1 MPFGMRIL
9 VALYWIAGL
18 SGLVFGTLAIN
29 QGFFESYFDI
39 QLLVFLQGAALI
51 ALGGSMF
58 LVAVGMMSGARWGLD
73 IAKRVSGFSIAWS
86 AIGIPLAV
94 WTAYNVTGLES
105 LLLYGVVAW
114 LLAFALSTGLIGL
127 RYLYS
132 EGTTVRK
139 YAEYVTTEPLSRQPQ
154 QRFLPSRVAVKRSPQ
169 ARGNPR
175 LCLDCGSAVP
185 QGASVCPTCG
195 APQ

>member
-1 MPFGMRIL
+1 M
-9 VALYWIAGL
+9 YWIAGL
-18 SGLVFGTLAIN
+18 SGLVFGTLVIN
-29 QGFFESYFDI
+29 QGFFETYFDI
-39 QLLVFLQGAALI
+39 QILVFLQGAALV

-58 LVAVGMMSGARWGLD
+58 LVAIGMMSGARWGID
-73 IAKRVSGFSIAWS
+73 VAKRVAGFSIGWS

-94 WTAYNVTGLES
+94 WTAYNVSGLES
-105 LLLYGVVAW
+105 LILYGVVAW

-132 EGTTVRK
+132 EGITVRK
-139 YAEYVTTEPLSRQPQ
+139 YAEYVTTEPLSRQ
-154 QRFLPSRVAVKRSPQ
+154 QRLLPSRVAVRRPSQ